1 MFLCKVLEDSFRPDT
16 VLVSIMT
23 VNNEIGV
30 RQPIE
35 EIGMLQICLVTS
47 RTLDITSD
55 IPTSLIELLFIVVAL
70 GTLTLSVGVRKC
82 IRLITSFRCKNP
94 PKAFSVGNFWV
105 PSLNDG
111 VCGKIVREI
120 ANFVNSIVA

>member
-1 MFLCKVLEDSFRPDT
+1 LEGRLLMFLCKVLEDSFRPDT

-94 PKAFSVGNFWV
+94 PKVFFLLGT
-105 PSLNDG
+105 
-111 VCGKIVREI
+111 CGYQ
-120 ANFVNSIVA
+120 A

>member
-94 PKAFSVGNFWV
+94 PKVFFLCWELVAAKPKRWC
-105 PSLNDG
+105 LW
-111 VCGKIVREI
+111 K
-120 ANFVNSIVA
+120 NSRRNSDFC